1 MKLLWQPSADFQRR
15 TNMTAYMHW
24 LAENRGLKFADYAA
38 LHRWSVTELEAF
50 WQSIWDYYR
59 LHSPTAVAQVLSGHE
74 MPGARWFAG
83 ASLNF
88 AEHIFRGRVSRG
100 DSDAR
105 PALLAADEHHDLREL
120 GWADLEARVAAV
132 AAWLHGLGVVPGD
145 RVVAYLPNIPEAL
158 IAFLAASAIGA
169 VWSSCSPDFGTNSVV
184 DRFRQI
190 APKVLIAVDGY
201 GYNGKSID
209 RLAELGQLQAAL
221 PSLERIL
228 LIDHQGGAGRCT
240 LAGVEAWEQ
249 VLAQPAG
256 PLQFAPL
263 PFDHPLWV
271 LYSSG
276 TTGIPKAIT
285 HSHGGVLLE
294 QLKHLGLHCD
304 VQAGDRFFWYSTTGW
319 VMWNIGLSVLL
330 LGAVPVIYDGNP
342 AYPDQ
347 NRLWAMAE
355 RARLSHFGTGAAYL
369 IACMKA
375 GLRPGDRFDL
385 SALRVLGST
394 GSPLP
399 EEAFEWV
406 YGSVKRDL
414 WLLSMSGGTD
424 IASAFVGGCPLL
436 PVYAGEI
443 QCALLGVDVR
453 ALNES
458 GTTLVDEVGEMVV
471 MEPMPSMPIY
481 FWNDA
486 DGRRYRESYFEDYPG
501 RWRHGDWMRVSAQG
515 TIQILGRSDSTL
527 NRGGVRIGTSE
538 VYRGVELVDA
548 VADSLAVSIELPGGG
563 HYLPLFVQLKPGL
576 VLDADIMAA
585 INRSLRTHFSPRHVP
600 DAIFQI
606 AEVPYTLTGKKMETP
621 VKKILMGLPADKAAN
636 RDAMKNPASLDY
648 FLAFAANLHERLA
661 RH

>member
-1 MKLLWQPSADFQRR
+1 MKLLWEPSAEFRQQ
-15 TNMTAYMHW
+15 TNMTAYMSW
-24 LAENRGLKFADYAA
+24 LAETRGLKFADYAA
-38 LHRWSVTELEAF
+38 LQRWSVADLEAF

-59 LHSPTAVAQVLSGHE
+59 VQSSTPVARVLSSHA
-74 MPGARWFAG
+74 MPGAQWFAG

-88 AEHIFRGRVSRG
+88 AEHIFRGR
-100 DSDAR
+100 SDER
-105 PALLAADEHHDLREL
+105 PALLAADEQRDPHEL
-120 GWADLEARVAAV
+120 SWADLEAQVASVAAY
-132 AAWLHGLGVVPGD
+132 LRDLGVAPGD

-184 DRFRQI
+184 DRFQQI

-201 GYNGKSID
+201 GYNGKTID
-209 RLAELGQLQAAL
+209 RVTELGQLQGAL

-228 LIDHQGGAGRCT
+228 LIDHRGGAGRCG
-240 LAGVEAWEQ
+240 LPGVDAWEQ
-249 VLAQPAG
+249 VLAKSAG
-256 PLQFAPL
+256 PLHFESL

-285 HSHGGVLLE
+285 HSHGGALLE

-304 VQAGDRFFWYSTTGW
+304 VKPGDRFFWYSTTGW

-342 AYPDQ
+342 GYPDQ

-355 RARLSHFGTGAAYL
+355 RARLTHFGTGAAYL

-375 GLRPGDRFDL
+375 GLRPGSDFDL
-385 SALRVLGST
+385 KSLRVMGST

-406 YGSVKRDL
+406 YRCVKPDL

-436 PVYAGEI
+436 PVHAGEI

-453 ALNES
+453 ALDEAGN
-458 GTTLVDEVGEMVV
+458 TLVGEVGEMVV

-486 DGRRYRESYFEDYPG
+486 DDRRYRESYFEDYPG

-538 VYRGVELVDA
+538 VYRGVELVEA

-576 VLDADIMAA
+576 ALNADIKTA
-585 INRSLRTHFSPRHVP
+585 INQSLRTNFSPRHVP

-606 AEVPYTLTGKKMETP
+606 DEVPYTLTGKKLEMP
-621 VKKILMGLPADKAAN
+621 VKKILMGVAPEKAAN

-648 FLAFAANLHERLA
+648 FLAFAANMLKELPSR
-661 RH
+661 

>member
-1 MKLLWQPSADFQRR
+1 MKLLWEPSAEFKRH
-15 TNMTAYMHW
+15 TNMTAYMNW
-24 LAENRGLKFADYAA
+24 LADTRGLKLADYAA
-38 LHRWSVTELEAF
+38 LQRWSVADLEAF

-59 LHSPTAVAQVLSGHE
+59 IQSSTPVARVLSSHA
-74 MPGARWFAG
+74 MPGAQWFAG

-88 AEHIFRGRVSRG
+88 AEYIFRGRG
-100 DSDAR
+100 DDR
-105 PALLAADEHHDLREL
+105 PALLAADEQHDLREL
-120 GWADLEARVAAV
+120 SWADLEARVASV
-132 AAWLHGLGVVPGD
+132 AGYLRGLGVVPGD
-145 RVVAYLPNIPEAL
+145 RVAAYLPNIPEAL
-158 IAFLAASAIGA
+158 VAFLAASAIGA

-184 DRFRQI
+184 DRFQQI

-201 GYNGKSID
+201 GYNGKTID
-209 RLAELGQLQAAL
+209 RVAELGQLQAAL

-228 LIDHQGGAGRCT
+228 LIDHRGGAARCG
-240 LAGVEAWEQ
+240 LAGVDAWDQ
-249 VLAQPAG
+249 VLAQSAG
-256 PLQFAPL
+256 PLHFESL
-263 PFDHPLWV
+263 PFAHPLWV

-294 QLKHLGLHCD
+294 QFKHLGLHCD
-304 VQAGDRFFWYSTTGW
+304 VKPGDRFFWYSTTGW

-342 AYPDQ
+342 GYPDQ

-355 RARLSHFGTGAAYL
+355 RARLTHFGTGAAYL

-375 GLRPGDRFDL
+375 GLKPGSEFNL
-385 SALRVLGST
+385 KALRVMGST

-406 YGSVKRDL
+406 YSSVKPDL

-436 PVYAGEI
+436 PGHAGEI

-453 ALNES
+453 ALDEAGN
-458 GTTLVDEVGEMVV
+458 TLVDEVGEMVV

-486 DGRRYRESYFEDYPG
+486 DDRRYRESYFEDYPG
-501 RWRHGDWMRVSAQG
+501 RWRHGDWMRVSEQG

-576 VLDADIMAA
+576 ALDADIKTA
-585 INRSLRTHFSPRHVP
+585 INQSLRTNFSPRHVP

-606 AEVPYTLTGKKMETP
+606 DEVPYTLTGKKMETP
-621 VKKILMGLPADKAAN
+621 VKKILMGVAVEKAAN

-648 FLAFAANLHERLA
+648 FLAFAARMHNKLPSR
-661 RH
+661 

>member
-1 MKLLWQPSADFQRR
+1 MKLLWEPSAEFRQQ
-15 TNMTAYMHW
+15 TNMTAYMNW
-24 LAENRGLKFADYAA
+24 LADARGLKFADYAA
-38 LHRWSVTELEAF
+38 LHRWSVADLEAF
-50 WQSIWDYYR
+50 WQSIWDYYQVQ
-59 LHSPTAVAQVLSGHE
+59 SSTPVARVLSSHT
-74 MPGARWFAG
+74 MPGAQWFAG

-88 AEHIFRGRVSRG
+88 AEHIFRGR
-100 DSDAR
+100 SDER
-105 PALLAADEHHDLREL
+105 PALLAADEQRDPREL
-120 GWADLEARVAAV
+120 SWADLEARVASV
-132 AAWLHGLGVVPGD
+132 AGYLRGLGVAPGD

-158 IAFLAASAIGA
+158 VAFLAASAIGA

-184 DRFRQI
+184 DRFQQI

-201 GYNGKSID
+201 GYNGKTID
-209 RLAELGQLQAAL
+209 RVAELGQLQAAL

-228 LIDHQGGAGRCT
+228 LIDHRGGAGRCG
-240 LAGVEAWEQ
+240 LPGVDAWEQ
-249 VLAQPAG
+249 VLAKSAG
-256 PLQFAPL
+256 PLHFEPL
-263 PFDHPLWV
+263 PFAHPLWV

-304 VQAGDRFFWYSTTGW
+304 VKPGDRFFWYSTTGW

-342 AYPDQ
+342 GYPDQ

-355 RARLSHFGTGAAYL
+355 RARLTHFGAGAAYL
-369 IACMKA
+369 IACMKT
-375 GLRPGDRFDL
+375 GLKPGSDFDL
-385 SALRVLGST
+385 TSLRVMGST

-406 YGSVKRDL
+406 YRSVKPDL

-436 PVYAGEI
+436 PVHAGEI

-453 ALNES
+453 ALDEAGN
-458 GTTLVDEVGEMVV
+458 TLVGEVGEMVV

-486 DGRRYRESYFEDYPG
+486 DERRYRESYFEDYPG
-501 RWRHGDWMRVSAQG
+501 RWRHGDWMRVSDQG

-576 VLDADIMAA
+576 ELDVDIKTA
-585 INRSLRTHFSPRHVP
+585 INQSLRTNFSPRHVP

-606 AEVPYTLTGKKMETP
+606 DEVPYTLTGKKMETP
-621 VKKILMGLPADKAAN
+621 VKKILMGVAPAKAAN
-636 RDAMKNPASLDY
+636 RDAMKNPASLNY
-648 FLAFAANLHERLA
+648 FLAFAANMRKEIPSR
-661 RH
+661 

>member
-1 MKLLWQPSADFQRR
+1 MKLLWEPSAEFRR
-15 TNMTAYMHW
+15 QTNMTAYMHW
-24 LAENRGLKFADYAA
+24 LADARGLKFADYAA
-38 LHRWSVTELEAF
+38 LQRWSIADLEAF
-50 WQSIWDYYR
+50 WQSIWDYYQVQ
-59 LHSPTAVAQVLSGHE
+59 SSTPVARVLSSHA
-74 MPGARWFAG
+74 MPGAQWFAG

-88 AEHIFRGRVSRG
+88 AEHIFRGR
-100 DSDAR
+100 SDAR
-105 PALLAADEHHDLREL
+105 PALLAADEQRDPRALS
-120 GWADLEARVAAV
+120 WADLEARVASV
-132 AAWLHGLGVVPGD
+132 AAYLRGLGVAPGD

-158 IAFLAASAIGA
+158 VAFLAASAIGA

-184 DRFRQI
+184 DRFQQI

-201 GYNGKSID
+201 GYNGKTID
-209 RLAELGQLQAAL
+209 RVAELGQLQGAL

-228 LIDHQGGAGRCT
+228 LIDHRGGAGRCG
-240 LAGVEAWEQ
+240 LPGVDAWEQ
-249 VLAQPAG
+249 VLAKSAG
-256 PLQFAPL
+256 PLHFEPL
-263 PFDHPLWV
+263 PFAHPLWV

-304 VQAGDRFFWYSTTGW
+304 VKPGDRFFWYSTTGW

-342 AYPDQ
+342 GYPDQ

-355 RARLSHFGTGAAYL
+355 RARLTHFGTGAAYL

-375 GLRPGDRFDL
+375 GLKPGSDFDL
-385 SALRVLGST
+385 KSLRVMGST

-406 YGSVKRDL
+406 YQSVKPDL

-436 PVYAGEI
+436 PVHAGEI

-453 ALNES
+453 ALDEAGN
-458 GTTLVDEVGEMVV
+458 TLVGEVGEMVV

-486 DGRRYRESYFEDYPG
+486 DDRRYRESYFEDYPG
-501 RWRHGDWMRVSAQG
+501 RWRHGDWMRVSDQG

-576 VLDADIMAA
+576 ELDVDIKTA
-585 INRSLRTHFSPRHVP
+585 INQSLRTNFSPRHVP

-606 AEVPYTLTGKKMETP
+606 DEVPYTLTGKKMETP
-621 VKKILMGLPADKAAN
+621 VKKILMGVAPEKAAN

-648 FLAFAANLHERLA
+648 FLAFAANMRKELPSR
-661 RH
+661 

>member
-1 MKLLWQPSADFQRR
+1 MKLLWEPSAEFRR
-15 TNMTAYMHW
+15 QTNMTAYMHW
-24 LAENRGLKFADYAA
+24 LADARGLKFADYAA
-38 LHRWSVTELEAF
+38 LQRWSVADLEAF
-50 WQSIWDYYR
+50 WQSIWDYYQVQ
-59 LHSPTAVAQVLSGHE
+59 SSTPVARVLSSHA
-74 MPGARWFAG
+74 MPGAQWFAG

-88 AEHIFRGRVSRG
+88 AEHIFRGR
-100 DSDAR
+100 SDAR
-105 PALLAADEHHDLREL
+105 PALLAADEQRDPRALS
-120 GWADLEARVAAV
+120 WADLEARVASV
-132 AAWLHGLGVVPGD
+132 AAYLRDLGVAPGD

-184 DRFRQI
+184 DRFQQI

-201 GYNGKSID
+201 GYNGKTID
-209 RLAELGQLQAAL
+209 RVAELGQLQGAL

-228 LIDHQGGAGRCT
+228 LIDHRGGAGRCG
-240 LAGVEAWEQ
+240 LPGVDAWEQ
-249 VLAQPAG
+249 VLAKSAG
-256 PLQFAPL
+256 PLHFESL

-285 HSHGGVLLE
+285 HSHGGALLE

-304 VQAGDRFFWYSTTGW
+304 VKPGDRFFWYSTTGW

-342 AYPDQ
+342 GYPDQ

-355 RARLSHFGTGAAYL
+355 RARLTHFGTGAAYL

-375 GLRPGDRFDL
+375 ELKPGSDFDL
-385 SALRVLGST
+385 KSLRVMGST

-406 YGSVKRDL
+406 YRSVKPDL

-436 PVYAGEI
+436 PVHAGEI

-453 ALNES
+453 ALDEAGN
-458 GTTLVDEVGEMVV
+458 TLVDEVGEMVV

-486 DGRRYRESYFEDYPG
+486 DDRRYRESYFEDYPG
-501 RWRHGDWMRVSAQG
+501 RWRHGDWMRVSDQG

-576 VLDADIMAA
+576 ELDVDIKTA
-585 INRSLRTHFSPRHVP
+585 INQSLRTNFSPRHVP

-606 AEVPYTLTGKKMETP
+606 DEVPYTLTGKKMETP
-621 VKKILMGLPADKAAN
+621 VKKILMGVAPEKAAN
-636 RDAMKNPASLDY
+636 RDAMKNPASLDC
-648 FLAFAANLHERLA
+648 FLAFAANMRKELPSR
-661 RH
+661 

>member
-1 MKLLWQPSADFQRR
+1 MKLLWEPSAEFRR
-15 TNMTAYMHW
+15 QTNMTAYMNW
-24 LAENRGLKFADYAA
+24 LADTRGLKFADYAA
-38 LHRWSVTELEAF
+38 LQRWSVADLEAF

-59 LHSPTAVAQVLSGHE
+59 VQSSTPVARVLSSHT
-74 MPGARWFAG
+74 MPGAQWFAG

-88 AEHIFRGRVSRG
+88 AEHIFRGR
-100 DSDAR
+100 SDAR
-105 PALLAADEHHDLREL
+105 PALLATDEQHDPRALS
-120 GWADLEARVAAV
+120 WADLEARVASVV
-132 AAWLHGLGVVPGD
+132 AYLRGLGVAPGD

-184 DRFRQI
+184 DRFQQI

-201 GYNGKSID
+201 GYNGKTID
-209 RLAELGQLQAAL
+209 RVAELGQLQAAL

-228 LIDHQGGAGRCT
+228 LIDHRGGAGRCA
-240 LAGVEAWEQ
+240 LAGVDAWEE
-249 VLAQPAG
+249 VLAKSAG
-256 PLQFAPL
+256 PLHFEPL
-263 PFDHPLWV
+263 PFAHPLWV

-304 VQAGDRFFWYSTTGW
+304 VKPGDRFFWYSTTGW

-342 AYPDQ
+342 GYPDQ

-355 RARLSHFGTGAAYL
+355 RARLTHFGTGAAYL

-375 GLRPGDRFDL
+375 GLAPGSSFDL
-385 SALRVLGST
+385 KSLRAMGST

-406 YGSVKRDL
+406 YRSVKPDL

-436 PVYAGEI
+436 PVHAGEI

-453 ALNES
+453 ALDEAGN
-458 GTTLVDEVGEMVV
+458 TLVGEVGEMVV

-481 FWNDA
+481 FWHDA
-486 DGRRYRESYFEDYPG
+486 DDRRYRESYFEDYPG

-576 VLDADIMAA
+576 ELDADVKTA
-585 INRSLRTHFSPRHVP
+585 INQSLRTNFSPRHVP

-606 AEVPYTLTGKKMETP
+606 DEVPYTLTGKKMETP
-621 VKKILMGLPADKAAN
+621 VKKILMGVAPEKAAN

-648 FLAFAANLHERLA
+648 FLAFAANMPEQPPPR
-661 RH
+661 

>member
-1 MKLLWQPSADFQRR
+1 MKLLWEPSAEFRQQ
-15 TNMTAYMHW
+15 TNMTAYMSW
-24 LAENRGLKFADYAA
+24 LADARGLKFADYAA
-38 LHRWSVTELEAF
+38 LQRWSVADLEAF

-59 LHSPTAVAQVLSGHE
+59 VQSSTPVARVLSSHA
-74 MPGARWFAG
+74 MPGAQWFAG

-88 AEHIFRGRVSRG
+88 AEHIFRGR
-100 DSDAR
+100 SDAR
-105 PALLAADEHHDLREL
+105 PALLAADEQRDPHEL
-120 GWADLEARVAAV
+120 SWADLEARVASV
-132 AAWLHGLGVVPGD
+132 AAYLRDLGVAPGD

-184 DRFRQI
+184 DRFQQI

-201 GYNGKSID
+201 GYNGKTID
-209 RLAELGQLQAAL
+209 RVAELGQLQGAL

-228 LIDHQGGAGRCT
+228 LIDHRGGAGRCG
-240 LAGVEAWEQ
+240 LPGVDAWEQ
-249 VLAQPAG
+249 VLAKSAG
-256 PLQFAPL
+256 PLHFESL

-285 HSHGGVLLE
+285 HSHGGALLE

-304 VQAGDRFFWYSTTGW
+304 VKPGDRFFWYSTTGW

-342 AYPDQ
+342 GYPDQ

-355 RARLSHFGTGAAYL
+355 RARLTHFGTGAAYL

-375 GLRPGDRFDL
+375 GLRPGSDFDL
-385 SALRVLGST
+385 KSLRVMGST

-406 YGSVKRDL
+406 YRSVKPDL

-436 PVYAGEI
+436 PVHAGEI

-453 ALNES
+453 ALDEAGN
-458 GTTLVDEVGEMVV
+458 TLVDEVGEMVV

-486 DGRRYRESYFEDYPG
+486 DARRYRESYFEDYPG

-538 VYRGVELVDA
+538 VYRGVELVEA
-548 VADSLAVSIELPGGG
+548 VADSLAVSIEMPGGG
-563 HYLPLFVQLKPGL
+563 TTCPCSFSSSRGW
-576 VLDADIMAA
+576 
-585 INRSLRTHFSPRHVP
+585 RSLPTSRPRSTSRCGPISRPAMCRTPSSRSTKCPKR
-600 DAIFQI
+600 
-606 AEVPYTLTGKKMETP
+606 
-621 VKKILMGLPADKAAN
+621 LPARSWRCRSRKFSWGSPP
-636 RDAMKNPASLDY
+636 RRRPTGMP
-648 FLAFAANLHERLA
+648 
-661 RH
+661 

>member
-1 MKLLWQPSADFQRR
+1 MKLLWEPSAEFRR
-15 TNMTAYMHW
+15 QTNMTAYMHW
-24 LAENRGLKFADYAA
+24 LADARGLKFADYAA
-38 LHRWSVTELEAF
+38 LQRWSIADLEAF
-50 WQSIWDYYR
+50 WQSIWDYYQVQ
-59 LHSPTAVAQVLSGHE
+59 SSTPVARVLSSHA
-74 MPGARWFAG
+74 MPGAQWFAG

-88 AEHIFRGRVSRG
+88 AEHIFRGR
-100 DSDAR
+100 SDAR
-105 PALLAADEHHDLREL
+105 PALLAADEQRDPRALS
-120 GWADLEARVAAV
+120 WADLEARVASV
-132 AAWLHGLGVVPGD
+132 AAYLRGLGVAPGD

-158 IAFLAASAIGA
+158 VAFLAASAIGA

-184 DRFRQI
+184 DRFQQI

-201 GYNGKSID
+201 GYNGKTID
-209 RLAELGQLQAAL
+209 RVAELGQLQGAL

-228 LIDHQGGAGRCT
+228 LIDHRGGAGRCV
-240 LAGVEAWEQ
+240 LPGVDAWEQ
-249 VLAQPAG
+249 VLAKSAG
-256 PLQFAPL
+256 PLHFASL

-304 VQAGDRFFWYSTTGW
+304 VKPGDRFFWYSTTGW

-342 AYPDQ
+342 GYPDQ

-355 RARLSHFGTGAAYL
+355 RARLTHFGTGAAYL

-375 GLRPGDRFDL
+375 GLKPGSDFDL
-385 SALRVLGST
+385 TSLRVMGST

-406 YGSVKRDL
+406 YQSVKPDL

-436 PVYAGEI
+436 PVHAGEI

-453 ALNES
+453 ALDEAGN
-458 GTTLVDEVGEMVV
+458 TLVGEVGEMVV

-486 DGRRYRESYFEDYPG
+486 DDRRYRESYFEDYPG

-576 VLDADIMAA
+576 ELDVDIKTA
-585 INRSLRTHFSPRHVP
+585 INQSLRTNFSPRHVP

-606 AEVPYTLTGKKMETP
+606 DEVPYTLTGKKMETP
-621 VKKILMGLPADKAAN
+621 VKKILMGVAPEKAAN

-648 FLAFAANLHERLA
+648 FLAFAANMRKELPSR
-661 RH
+661 

>member
-1 MKLLWQPSADFQRR
+1 MKLLWEPSAEFRQQ
-15 TNMTAYMHW
+15 TNMTAYMNW
-24 LAENRGLKFADYAA
+24 LADARGLKFADYAA
-38 LHRWSVTELEAF
+38 LHRWSVADLEAF
-50 WQSIWDYYR
+50 WQSIWDYYQVQ
-59 LHSPTAVAQVLSGHE
+59 SSTPVARVLSSHT
-74 MPGARWFAG
+74 MPGAQWFAG

-88 AEHIFRGRVSRG
+88 AEHIFRGR
-100 DSDAR
+100 SDER
-105 PALLAADEHHDLREL
+105 PALLAADEQRDPREL
-120 GWADLEARVAAV
+120 SWADLEARVASV
-132 AAWLHGLGVVPGD
+132 AGYLRGLGVAPGD

-158 IAFLAASAIGA
+158 VAFLAASAIGA

-184 DRFRQI
+184 DRFQQI

-201 GYNGKSID
+201 GYNGKTID
-209 RLAELGQLQAAL
+209 RVAELGQLQAAL

-228 LIDHQGGAGRCT
+228 LIDHRGGAGRCG
-240 LAGVEAWEQ
+240 LPGVDAWEQ
-249 VLAQPAG
+249 VLAKSAG
-256 PLQFAPL
+256 PLHFEPL
-263 PFDHPLWV
+263 PFAHPLWV

-285 HSHGGVLLE
+285 HSHGGALLE

-304 VQAGDRFFWYSTTGW
+304 VKPGDRFFWYSTTGW

-342 AYPDQ
+342 GYPDQ

-355 RARLSHFGTGAAYL
+355 RARLTHFGAGAAYL

-375 GLRPGDRFDL
+375 GLKPGSDFDFK
-385 SALRVLGST
+385 SLRVMGST

-406 YGSVKRDL
+406 YRSVKPDL

-436 PVYAGEI
+436 PVHAGEI

-453 ALNES
+453 ALDEAGN
-458 GTTLVDEVGEMVV
+458 TLVGEVGEMVV

-486 DGRRYRESYFEDYPG
+486 DERRYRESYFEDYPG
-501 RWRHGDWMRVSAQG
+501 RWRHGDWMRVSDQG

-576 VLDADIMAA
+576 ELDVDIKTA
-585 INRSLRTHFSPRHVP
+585 INQSLRTNFSPRHVP

-606 AEVPYTLTGKKMETP
+606 DEVPYTLTGKKMETP
-621 VKKILMGLPADKAAN
+621 VKKILMGVAPAKAAN
-636 RDAMKNPASLDY
+636 RDAMKNPASLNY
-648 FLAFAANLHERLA
+648 FLAFAANMRKEIPSR
-661 RH
+661 

>member
-1 MKLLWQPSADFQRR
+1 MKLLWEPSAEFRQQ
-15 TNMTAYMHW
+15 TNMTAYMSW
-24 LAENRGLKFADYAA
+24 LAETRGLKFADYAA
-38 LHRWSVTELEAF
+38 LQRWSVADLEAF

-59 LHSPTAVAQVLSGHE
+59 VQSSTPVARVLSSHA
-74 MPGARWFAG
+74 MPGAQWFAG

-88 AEHIFRGRVSRG
+88 AEHIFRGR
-100 DSDAR
+100 SDAR
-105 PALLAADEHHDLREL
+105 PALLAADEQRDPHEL
-120 GWADLEARVAAV
+120 SWADLEAQVASVAAY
-132 AAWLHGLGVVPGD
+132 LSDLGVAPGD

-184 DRFRQI
+184 DRFQQI

-201 GYNGKSID
+201 GYNGKTID
-209 RLAELGQLQAAL
+209 RVAELGQLHGAL

-228 LIDHQGGAGRCT
+228 LIDHRGGAGRCG
-240 LAGVEAWEQ
+240 LPGVDAWEQ
-249 VLAQPAG
+249 VLAKSAG
-256 PLQFAPL
+256 PLHFESL

-285 HSHGGVLLE
+285 HSHGGALLE

-304 VQAGDRFFWYSTTGW
+304 VKPGDRFFWYSTTGW

-342 AYPDQ
+342 GYPDQ

-355 RARLSHFGTGAAYL
+355 RARLTHFGTGAAYL

-375 GLRPGDRFDL
+375 GLRPGSDFDL
-385 SALRVLGST
+385 KSLRVMGST

-406 YGSVKRDL
+406 YRSVKPDL

-436 PVYAGEI
+436 PVHAGEI

-453 ALNES
+453 ALDEAGN
-458 GTTLVDEVGEMVV
+458 TLVDEVGEMVV

-486 DGRRYRESYFEDYPG
+486 DDRRYRESYFEDYPG

-538 VYRGVELVDA
+538 VYRGVELVEA

-576 VLDADIMAA
+576 ALTADIKTA
-585 INRSLRTHFSPRHVP
+585 INQSLRTNFSPRHVP

-606 AEVPYTLTGKKMETP
+606 DEVPYTLTGKKLEMP
-621 VKKILMGLPADKAAN
+621 VKKILMGVAPEKAAN

-648 FLAFAANLHERLA
+648 FLAFAANMLKELPSR
-661 RH
+661 

>member
-1 MKLLWQPSADFQRR
+1 MKLLWEPSAEFRQQ
-15 TNMTAYMHW
+15 TNMTAYMNW
-24 LAENRGLKFADYAA
+24 LADARGLKFADYAA
-38 LHRWSVTELEAF
+38 LHRWSVADLEAF
-50 WQSIWDYYR
+50 WQSIWDYYQVQ
-59 LHSPTAVAQVLSGHE
+59 SSTPVARVLSSHT
-74 MPGARWFAG
+74 MPGAQWFAG

-88 AEHIFRGRVSRG
+88 AEHIFRGR
-100 DSDAR
+100 SDER
-105 PALLAADEHHDLREL
+105 PALLAADEQRDPRALS
-120 GWADLEARVAAV
+120 WADLEARVASV
-132 AAWLHGLGVVPGD
+132 AGYLRGLGVAPGD

-158 IAFLAASAIGA
+158 VAFLAASAIGA

-184 DRFRQI
+184 DRFQQI

-201 GYNGKSID
+201 GYNGKTID
-209 RLAELGQLQAAL
+209 RVAELGQLQGAL

-228 LIDHQGGAGRCT
+228 LIDHRGGAGRCG
-240 LAGVEAWEQ
+240 LPGVDAWEQ
-249 VLAQPAG
+249 VLAKSAG
-256 PLQFAPL
+256 LLHFEPL
-263 PFDHPLWV
+263 PFAHPLWV

-285 HSHGGVLLE
+285 HSHGGALLE

-304 VQAGDRFFWYSTTGW
+304 VKPGDRFFWYSTTGW

-342 AYPDQ
+342 GYPDQ

-355 RARLSHFGTGAAYL
+355 RARLTHFGTGAAYL

-375 GLRPGDRFDL
+375 GLKPGSSFDL
-385 SALRVLGST
+385 KSLRVMGST

-406 YGSVKRDL
+406 YRSVKPDL

-436 PVYAGEI
+436 PVHAGEI

-453 ALNES
+453 ALDEAGN
-458 GTTLVDEVGEMVV
+458 TLVGEVGEMVV

-486 DGRRYRESYFEDYPG
+486 DERRYRESYFEDYPG
-501 RWRHGDWMRVSAQG
+501 RWRHGDWMRVSDQG

-576 VLDADIMAA
+576 ELDVDIKTA
-585 INRSLRTHFSPRHVP
+585 INQSLRTNFSPRHVP

-606 AEVPYTLTGKKMETP
+606 DEVPYTLTGKKMETP
-621 VKKILMGLPADKAAN
+621 VKKILMGVAPEKAAN
-636 RDAMKNPASLDY
+636 RDAMKNPASLNY
-648 FLAFAANLHERLA
+648 FLAFAANMRKELPSR
-661 RH
+661 

>member
-1 MKLLWQPSADFQRR
+1 MKLLWEPSADFQRQ
-15 TNMTAYMHW
+15 TNMTAYMNW
-24 LAENRGLKFADYAA
+24 LAETRGLTFADYAA
-38 LHRWSVTELEAF
+38 LQRWSVADLEAF
-50 WQSIWDYYR
+50 WQSIWDYYQVQSSTR
-59 LHSPTAVAQVLSGHE
+59 AARVLSGRA

-88 AEHIFRGRVSRG
+88 AEHIFRGR
-100 DSDAR
+100 SDER
-105 PALLAADEHHDLREL
+105 PALLAADEQRDPRALS
-120 GWADLEARVAAV
+120 WADLEARVASV
-132 AAWLHGLGVVPGD
+132 AAYLRALGVAPGD

-201 GYNGKSID
+201 GYNGKTID
-209 RLAELGQLQAAL
+209 RGAELGQLQAAL

-228 LIDHQGGAGRCT
+228 LIDHQGGAGRCG
-240 LAGVEAWEQ
+240 LPGVDAWEQ
-249 VLAQPAG
+249 VLAKSAG
-256 PLQFAPL
+256 PLHFESL
-263 PFDHPLWV
+263 PFEHPLWV

-304 VQAGDRFFWYSTTGW
+304 VKPGDRFFWYSTTGW

-342 AYPDQ
+342 GYPDQ
-347 NRLWAMAE
+347 NRLWALAE
-355 RARLSHFGTGAAYL
+355 RARLTHFGAGAAYL

-375 GLRPGDRFDL
+375 GLKPGEDFDL
-385 SALRVLGST
+385 TSLRLMGST

-406 YGSVKRDL
+406 YRSVKPDL

-436 PVYAGEI
+436 PVHAGEI

-453 ALNES
+453 ALDEA
-458 GTTLVDEVGEMVV
+458 GKPLVGEVGEMVV

-486 DGRRYRESYFEDYPG
+486 DDRRYRESYFEDYPG
-501 RWRHGDWMRVSAQG
+501 RWRHGDWMRVSDQG

-576 VLDADIMAA
+576 ALNADIKAA
-585 INRSLRTHFSPRHVP
+585 INQSLRTNFSPRHVP

-606 AEVPYTLTGKKMETP
+606 DEVPYTLTGKKMETP
-621 VKKILMGLPADKAAN
+621 VKKILMGVAPAKAAN

-648 FLAFAANLHERLA
+648 FLAFAANMRKELPSR
-661 RH
+661 

>member
-1 MKLLWQPSADFQRR
+1 MKLLWEPSAEFRQQ
-15 TNMTAYMHW
+15 TNMTAYMNW
-24 LAENRGLKFADYAA
+24 LADARGLKFADYAA
-38 LHRWSVTELEAF
+38 LHRWSVADLEAF
-50 WQSIWDYYR
+50 WQSIWDYYQVQ
-59 LHSPTAVAQVLSGHE
+59 SSTPVARVLSSHA
-74 MPGARWFAG
+74 MPGAQWFAG

-88 AEHIFRGRVSRG
+88 AEHIFRGR
-100 DSDAR
+100 SDAR
-105 PALLAADEHHDLREL
+105 PALLAADEQRDPRALS
-120 GWADLEARVAAV
+120 WADLEARVASV
-132 AAWLHGLGVVPGD
+132 AAYLRGLGVAPGD

-158 IAFLAASAIGA
+158 VAFLAASAIGA

-184 DRFRQI
+184 DRFQQI

-201 GYNGKSID
+201 GYNGKTID
-209 RLAELGQLQAAL
+209 RVAELGQLQAAL

-228 LIDHQGGAGRCT
+228 LIDHRGGAGRCG
-240 LAGVEAWEQ
+240 LPGVDAWEQ
-249 VLAQPAG
+249 VLAKSAG
-256 PLQFAPL
+256 PLHFEPL
-263 PFDHPLWV
+263 PFAHPLWV

-304 VQAGDRFFWYSTTGW
+304 VKPGDRFFWYSTTGW

-342 AYPDQ
+342 GYPDQ

-355 RARLSHFGTGAAYL
+355 RARLTHFGAGAAYL

-375 GLRPGDRFDL
+375 GLKPGSDFDL
-385 SALRVLGST
+385 KSLRVMGST

-406 YGSVKRDL
+406 YQSVKPAL

-436 PVYAGEI
+436 PVHAGEI

-453 ALNES
+453 ALDEAGN
-458 GTTLVDEVGEMVV
+458 TLVGEVGEMVV

-486 DGRRYRESYFEDYPG
+486 DERRYRESYFEDYPG
-501 RWRHGDWMRVSAQG
+501 RWRHGDWMRVSDQG

-576 VLDADIMAA
+576 ELDVDIKTA
-585 INRSLRTHFSPRHVP
+585 INQSLRTNFSPRHVP

-606 AEVPYTLTGKKMETP
+606 DEVPYTLTGKKMETP
-621 VKKILMGLPADKAAN
+621 VKKILMGVAPAKAAN
-636 RDAMKNPASLDY
+636 RDAMKNPASLDC
-648 FLAFAANLHERLA
+648 FLAFAANMRKELPSR
-661 RH
+661 

>member
-1 MKLLWQPSADFQRR
+1 MKLLWEPSAEFRR
-15 TNMTAYMHW
+15 QTNMTAYMHW
-24 LAENRGLKFADYAA
+24 LADARGLKFADYAA
-38 LHRWSVTELEAF
+38 LQRWSIADLEAF
-50 WQSIWDYYR
+50 WQSIWDYYQVQ
-59 LHSPTAVAQVLSGHE
+59 SSTPVARVLSSHA
-74 MPGARWFAG
+74 MPGAQWFAG

-88 AEHIFRGRVSRG
+88 AEHIFRGR
-100 DSDAR
+100 SDER
-105 PALLAADEHHDLREL
+105 PALLAADEQRDPRALS
-120 GWADLEARVAAV
+120 WADLEARVASV
-132 AAWLHGLGVVPGD
+132 AAYLRGLGVAPGD

-158 IAFLAASAIGA
+158 VAFLAASAIGA

-184 DRFRQI
+184 DRFQQI

-201 GYNGKSID
+201 GYNGKTID
-209 RLAELGQLQAAL
+209 RVAELGQLQGAL

-228 LIDHQGGAGRCT
+228 LIDHRGGAGRCV
-240 LAGVEAWEQ
+240 LPGVDAWEQ
-249 VLAQPAG
+249 VLAKSAG
-256 PLQFAPL
+256 PLHFESL

-304 VQAGDRFFWYSTTGW
+304 VKPGDRFFWYSTTGW

-342 AYPDQ
+342 GYPDQ
-347 NRLWAMAE
+347 SRLWAMAE
-355 RARLSHFGTGAAYL
+355 RARLTHFGTGAAYL

-375 GLRPGDRFDL
+375 GLNPGSSFDL
-385 SALRVLGST
+385 KSLRVMGST

-406 YGSVKRDL
+406 YRSVKPDL

-436 PVYAGEI
+436 PVHAGEI

-453 ALNES
+453 ALDEAGN
-458 GTTLVDEVGEMVV
+458 TLVGEVGEMVV

-486 DGRRYRESYFEDYPG
+486 DDRRYRESYFEDYPG
-501 RWRHGDWMRVSAQG
+501 RWRHGDWMRVSDQG

-576 VLDADIMAA
+576 ALDVDIKTA
-585 INRSLRTHFSPRHVP
+585 INQSLRTNFSPRHVP

-606 AEVPYTLTGKKMETP
+606 DEVPYTLTGKKMETP
-621 VKKILMGLPADKAAN
+621 VKKILMGVAPEKAAN

-648 FLAFAANLHERLA
+648 FLAFAANMRKELPSR
-661 RH
+661 

>member
-1 MKLLWQPSADFQRR
+1 MKLLWEPSAEFRQQ
-15 TNMTAYMHW
+15 TNMTAYMNW
-24 LAENRGLKFADYAA
+24 LADARGLKFADYAA
-38 LHRWSVTELEAF
+38 LHRWSVADLEAF
-50 WQSIWDYYR
+50 WQSIWDYYQVQ
-59 LHSPTAVAQVLSGHE
+59 SSTPVARVLSSHT
-74 MPGARWFAG
+74 MPGAQWFAG

-88 AEHIFRGRVSRG
+88 AEHIFRGR
-100 DSDAR
+100 SDER
-105 PALLAADEHHDLREL
+105 PALLAADEQRDPREL
-120 GWADLEARVAAV
+120 SWADLEARVASV
-132 AAWLHGLGVVPGD
+132 AGYLRGLGVAPGD

-158 IAFLAASAIGA
+158 VAFLAASAIGA

-184 DRFRQI
+184 DRFQQI

-201 GYNGKSID
+201 GYNGKTID
-209 RLAELGQLQAAL
+209 RVAELGQLQAAL

-228 LIDHQGGAGRCT
+228 LIDHRGGAGRCG
-240 LAGVEAWEQ
+240 LPGVDAWEQ
-249 VLAQPAG
+249 VLAKSAG
-256 PLQFAPL
+256 PLHFEPL
-263 PFDHPLWV
+263 PFAHPLWV

-304 VQAGDRFFWYSTTGW
+304 VKPGDRFFWYSTTGW

-342 AYPDQ
+342 GYPDQ

-355 RARLSHFGTGAAYL
+355 RARLTHFGTGAAYL

-375 GLRPGDRFDL
+375 GLKPGSDFDFK
-385 SALRVLGST
+385 SLRVMGST

-406 YGSVKRDL
+406 YRSVKPDL

-436 PVYAGEI
+436 PVHAGEI

-453 ALNES
+453 ALDEAGN
-458 GTTLVDEVGEMVV
+458 TLVGEVGEMVV

-486 DGRRYRESYFEDYPG
+486 DERRYRESYFEDYPG
-501 RWRHGDWMRVSAQG
+501 RWRHGDWMRVSDQG

-576 VLDADIMAA
+576 ELDVDIKTA
-585 INRSLRTHFSPRHVP
+585 INQSLRTNFSPRHVP

-606 AEVPYTLTGKKMETP
+606 DEVPYTLTGKKMETP
-621 VKKILMGLPADKAAN
+621 VKKILMGVAPAKAAN
-636 RDAMKNPASLDY
+636 RDAMKNPASLNY
-648 FLAFAANLHERLA
+648 FLAFAANMRKEIPSR
-661 RH
+661 

>member
-1 MKLLWQPSADFQRR
+1 MKLLWEPSAEFRR
-15 TNMTAYMHW
+15 QTNMTAYMHW
-24 LAENRGLKFADYAA
+24 LADARGLKFADYAA
-38 LHRWSVTELEAF
+38 LQRWSVADLEAF
-50 WQSIWDYYR
+50 WQSIWDYYQVQ
-59 LHSPTAVAQVLSGHE
+59 SSTPVARVLSSHA
-74 MPGARWFAG
+74 MPGAQWFAG

-88 AEHIFRGRVSRG
+88 AEHIFRGR
-100 DSDAR
+100 SDAR
-105 PALLAADEHHDLREL
+105 PALLAADEQRDPRALS
-120 GWADLEARVAAV
+120 WADLEARVASV
-132 AAWLHGLGVVPGD
+132 AAYLRGLGVAPGD

-158 IAFLAASAIGA
+158 VAFLAASAIGA

-184 DRFRQI
+184 DRFQQI

-201 GYNGKSID
+201 GYNGKTID
-209 RLAELGQLQAAL
+209 RVAELGQLQGAL

-228 LIDHQGGAGRCT
+228 LIDHRGGAGRCV
-240 LAGVEAWEQ
+240 LPGVDAWEQ
-249 VLAQPAG
+249 VLAKSAG
-256 PLQFAPL
+256 PLHFASL

-304 VQAGDRFFWYSTTGW
+304 VKPGDRFFWYSTTGW

-342 AYPDQ
+342 GYPDQ

-355 RARLSHFGTGAAYL
+355 RARLTHFGTGAAYL

-375 GLRPGDRFDL
+375 GLKPGSSFDL
-385 SALRVLGST
+385 KSLRVMGST

-406 YGSVKRDL
+406 YQSVMSDL

-436 PVYAGEI
+436 PVHAGEI

-453 ALNES
+453 ALDEAGN
-458 GTTLVDEVGEMVV
+458 TLVGEVGEMVV

-486 DGRRYRESYFEDYPG
+486 DDRRYRESYFEDYPG

-576 VLDADIMAA
+576 ELDVDIKTA
-585 INRSLRTHFSPRHVP
+585 INQSLRTNFSPRHVP

-606 AEVPYTLTGKKMETP
+606 DEVPYTLTGKKMETP
-621 VKKILMGLPADKAAN
+621 VKKILMGVAPEKAAN

-648 FLAFAANLHERLA
+648 FLAFAANMRKELPSR
-661 RH
+661 

>member
-1 MKLLWQPSADFQRR
+1 MKLLWEPSAEFRR
-15 TNMTAYMHW
+15 QTNMTAYMNW
-24 LAENRGLKFADYAA
+24 LADTRGLKFADYTA
-38 LHRWSVTELEAF
+38 LQHWSVAHLETF

-59 LHSPTAVAQVLSGHE
+59 IQSTTPVVRVLSSHA
-74 MPGARWFAG
+74 MPGAQWFAG

-88 AEHIFRGRVSRG
+88 AEHIFRGRG
-100 DSDAR
+100 DDR
-105 PALLAADEHHDLREL
+105 PALLAADEQHDLREL
-120 GWADLEARVAAV
+120 SWADLEARVASV
-132 AAWLHGLGVVPGD
+132 AGYLRDLGVTPGD

-158 IAFLAASAIGA
+158 VAFLAASAIGA

-184 DRFRQI
+184 DRFQQI

-201 GYNGKSID
+201 GYNGKTID
-209 RLAELGQLQAAL
+209 RVAELGQLQAAL

-228 LIDHQGGAGRCT
+228 LIDHRGGAGRCG
-240 LAGVEAWEQ
+240 LAGVDAWDQ
-249 VLAQPAG
+249 VLAKSVG
-256 PLQFAPL
+256 PLHFESV

-304 VQAGDRFFWYSTTGW
+304 VKPGDRFFWYSTTGW

-342 AYPDQ
+342 GYPDQ

-355 RARLSHFGTGAAYL
+355 RARLTHFGTGAAYL

-375 GLRPGDRFDL
+375 GLKPGSDFDL
-385 SALRVLGST
+385 KSLRVMGST

-406 YGSVKRDL
+406 YNSVKPDL

-436 PVYAGEI
+436 PVHAGEI

-453 ALNES
+453 ALDEA
-458 GTTLVDEVGEMVV
+458 GHTLVGEVGEMVV

-486 DGRRYRESYFEDYPG
+486 GDRRYRESYFEDYPG

-563 HYLPLFVQLKPGL
+563 HYLPLFVQLKPGRA
-576 VLDADIMAA
+576 LDADIRTA
-585 INRSLRTHFSPRHVP
+585 INQSLRANFSPRHVP
-600 DAIFQI
+600 DAIFQVD
-606 AEVPYTLTGKKMETP
+606 EVPYTLTGKKMEMP
-621 VKKILMGLPADKAAN
+621 VKKILMGVALEKAAN
-636 RDAMKNPASLDY
+636 RDAMKNPVSLDY
-648 FLAFAANLHERLA
+648 FLAFAASMHKELSSR
-661 RH
+661 

>member
-1 MKLLWQPSADFQRR
+1 MKLLWEPSAEFRR
-15 TNMTAYMHW
+15 QTNMTAYMNW
-24 LAENRGLKFADYAA
+24 LADTRGLKFADYAA
-38 LHRWSVTELEAF
+38 LQRWSVAHLEAF
-50 WQSIWDYYR
+50 WQSIWDYYQVQ
-59 LHSPTAVAQVLSGHE
+59 SPTPVARVLSSHA
-74 MPGARWFAG
+74 MPGAQWFAG

-88 AEHIFRGRVSRG
+88 AEHIFRGRG
-100 DSDAR
+100 DDR
-105 PALLAADEHHDLREL
+105 PALLAADEQHDLREL
-120 GWADLEARVAAV
+120 SWADLEARVASV
-132 AAWLHGLGVVPGD
+132 AGYLRDLGVTPGD

-158 IAFLAASAIGA
+158 VAFLAASAIGA

-184 DRFRQI
+184 DRFQQI

-201 GYNGKSID
+201 GYNGKTID
-209 RLAELGQLQAAL
+209 RVAELAQLQAAL

-228 LIDHQGGAGRCT
+228 LIDHRGGAGRCG
-240 LAGVEAWEQ
+240 LARVDAWDQ
-249 VLAQPAG
+249 VLSRAAG
-256 PLQFAPL
+256 PLHFESVPFA
-263 PFDHPLWV
+263 HPLWV

-304 VQAGDRFFWYSTTGW
+304 VKPGDRFFWYSTTGW

-342 AYPDQ
+342 GYPAQ

-355 RARLSHFGTGAAYL
+355 RARLTHFGTGAAYL

-375 GLRPGDRFDL
+375 GLKPVSDFDL
-385 SALRVLGST
+385 KSLRVMGST

-406 YGSVKRDL
+406 YHSVKPDL

-436 PVYAGEI
+436 PVHAGEI

-453 ALNES
+453 ALDEAGNA
-458 GTTLVDEVGEMVV
+458 LVGEVGEMVV

-486 DGRRYRESYFEDYPG
+486 GDRRYRESYFEDYPG

-515 TIQILGRSDSTL
+515 TIQILGRSDATL

-563 HYLPLFVQLKPGL
+563 HYLPLFVQLKPGFE
-576 VLDADIMAA
+576 LDADIRTA
-585 INRSLRTHFSPRHVP
+585 INQSLRANFSPRHVP

-606 AEVPYTLTGKKMETP
+606 DEVPYTLTGKKMETP
-621 VKKILMGLPADKAAN
+621 VKKILMGVAPETAAN

-648 FLAFAANLHERLA
+648 FLAFAASMHKELPSR
-661 RH
+661 

>member
-1 MKLLWQPSADFQRR
+1 MKLLWEPSAEFRR
-15 TNMTAYMHW
+15 QTNMTAYMHW
-24 LAENRGLKFADYAA
+24 LADARGLKFADYAA
-38 LHRWSVTELEAF
+38 LQRWSVADLEAF
-50 WQSIWDYYR
+50 WQSIWDYYQVQ
-59 LHSPTAVAQVLSGHE
+59 SSTPVARVLSSHA
-74 MPGARWFAG
+74 MPGAQWFAG

-88 AEHIFRGRVSRG
+88 AEHIFRGR
-100 DSDAR
+100 SDAR
-105 PALLAADEHHDLREL
+105 PALLAADEQRDPRALS
-120 GWADLEARVAAV
+120 WADLEARVASV
-132 AAWLHGLGVVPGD
+132 AAYLRGLGVAPGD

-158 IAFLAASAIGA
+158 VAFLAASAIGA

-184 DRFRQI
+184 DRFQQI

-201 GYNGKSID
+201 GYNGKTID
-209 RLAELGQLQAAL
+209 RVAELGQLQGAL

-228 LIDHQGGAGRCT
+228 LIDHRGGAGRCV
-240 LAGVEAWEQ
+240 LPGVDAWEQ
-249 VLAQPAG
+249 VLAKSAG
-256 PLQFAPL
+256 PLHFESL

-304 VQAGDRFFWYSTTGW
+304 VKPGDRFFWYSTTGW

-342 AYPDQ
+342 GYPDQ

-355 RARLSHFGTGAAYL
+355 RARLTHFGTGAAYL

-375 GLRPGDRFDL
+375 GLKPGRDFDL
-385 SALRVLGST
+385 KSLRVMGST

-406 YGSVKRDL
+406 YQSVKPDL

-436 PVYAGEI
+436 PVHAGEI

-453 ALNES
+453 ALDEAGN
-458 GTTLVDEVGEMVV
+458 TLVGEVGEMVV

-486 DGRRYRESYFEDYPG
+486 DDRRYRESYFEDYPG
-501 RWRHGDWMRVSAQG
+501 RWRHGDWMRVSDQG

-576 VLDADIMAA
+576 ALDVDIKTA
-585 INRSLRTHFSPRHVP
+585 INQSLRTNFSPRHVP

-606 AEVPYTLTGKKMETP
+606 DEVPYTLTGKKMETP
-621 VKKILMGLPADKAAN
+621 VKKILMGVAPEKAAN

-648 FLAFAANLHERLA
+648 FLAFAANMRKELPSR
-661 RH
+661 

>member
-1 MKLLWQPSADFQRR
+1 MKLLWEPSAEFRR
-15 TNMTAYMHW
+15 QTNMTAYMHW
-24 LAENRGLKFADYAA
+24 LADARGLKFADYAA
-38 LHRWSVTELEAF
+38 LQRWSVADLEAF
-50 WQSIWDYYR
+50 WQSIWDYYQVQ
-59 LHSPTAVAQVLSGHE
+59 SSTPVARVLSSHA
-74 MPGARWFAG
+74 MPGAQWFAG

-88 AEHIFRGRVSRG
+88 AEHIFRGR
-100 DSDAR
+100 SDAR
-105 PALLAADEHHDLREL
+105 PALLAADEQRDPRALS
-120 GWADLEARVAAV
+120 WADLEARVASV
-132 AAWLHGLGVVPGD
+132 AAYLRGLGVAPGD

-158 IAFLAASAIGA
+158 VAFLAASAIGA

-184 DRFRQI
+184 DRFQQI

-201 GYNGKSID
+201 GYNGKTID
-209 RLAELGQLQAAL
+209 RVAELGQLQGAL

-228 LIDHQGGAGRCT
+228 LIDHRGGAGRCV
-240 LAGVEAWEQ
+240 LPGVDAWEQ
-249 VLAQPAG
+249 VLAKSAG
-256 PLQFAPL
+256 PLHFESL

-304 VQAGDRFFWYSTTGW
+304 VKPGDRFFWYSTTGW

-342 AYPDQ
+342 GYPDQ
-347 NRLWAMAE
+347 SRLWAMAE
-355 RARLSHFGTGAAYL
+355 RARLTHFGTGAAYL

-375 GLRPGDRFDL
+375 GLNPGSSFDL
-385 SALRVLGST
+385 KSLRVMGST

-406 YGSVKRDL
+406 YQSVKADL

-436 PVYAGEI
+436 PVHAGEI

-453 ALNES
+453 ALDEAGN
-458 GTTLVDEVGEMVV
+458 TLVGEVGEMVV

-486 DGRRYRESYFEDYPG
+486 DDRRYRESYFEDYPG
-501 RWRHGDWMRVSAQG
+501 RWRHGDWMRVSDQG

-576 VLDADIMAA
+576 ALDVDIKTA
-585 INRSLRTHFSPRHVP
+585 INQSLRTNFSPRHVP

-606 AEVPYTLTGKKMETP
+606 DEVPYTLTGKKMETP
-621 VKKILMGLPADKAAN
+621 VKKILMGVAPEKAAN

-648 FLAFAANLHERLA
+648 FLAFAANMRKELPSR
-661 RH
+661 

>member
-1 MKLLWQPSADFQRR
+1 MKLLWEPSAEFRR
-15 TNMTAYMHW
+15 QTNMTAYMNW
-24 LAENRGLKFADYAA
+24 LADARGLKFADYAA
-38 LHRWSVTELEAF
+38 LQRWSVADLEAF
-50 WQSIWDYYR
+50 WQSIWDYYQVQ
-59 LHSPTAVAQVLSGHE
+59 SSTPVARVLSSHA
-74 MPGARWFAG
+74 MPGAQWFAG

-88 AEHIFRGRVSRG
+88 AEHIFRGR
-100 DSDAR
+100 SDAR
-105 PALLAADEHHDLREL
+105 PALLAADEQRDPRALS
-120 GWADLEARVAAV
+120 WADLEARVASV
-132 AAWLHGLGVVPGD
+132 AAYLRGLGVAPGD

-158 IAFLAASAIGA
+158 VAFLAASAIGA

-184 DRFRQI
+184 DRFQQI

-201 GYNGKSID
+201 GYNGKTID
-209 RLAELGQLQAAL
+209 RVAELGQLQGAL

-228 LIDHQGGAGRCT
+228 LIDHRGGAGRCV
-240 LAGVEAWEQ
+240 LPGVDAWEQ
-249 VLAQPAG
+249 VLAKSAG
-256 PLQFAPL
+256 PLHFASL

-304 VQAGDRFFWYSTTGW
+304 VKPGDRFFWYSTTGW

-342 AYPDQ
+342 GYPDQ
-347 NRLWAMAE
+347 SRLWAMAE
-355 RARLSHFGTGAAYL
+355 RARLTHFGTGAAYL

-375 GLRPGDRFDL
+375 GLKPGSSFDL
-385 SALRVLGST
+385 KSLRVMGST

-406 YGSVKRDL
+406 YQSVMSDL

-436 PVYAGEI
+436 PVHAGEI

-453 ALNES
+453 ALDEAGN
-458 GTTLVDEVGEMVV
+458 TLVGEVGEMVV

-486 DGRRYRESYFEDYPG
+486 DDRRYRESYFEDYPG

-576 VLDADIMAA
+576 ALDVDIKTA
-585 INRSLRTHFSPRHVP
+585 INQSLRTNFSPRHVP

-606 AEVPYTLTGKKMETP
+606 DEVPYTLTGKKMETP
-621 VKKILMGLPADKAAN
+621 VKKILMGVAPEKAAN

-648 FLAFAANLHERLA
+648 FLAFAANMRKELPSR
-661 RH
+661 

>member
-1 MKLLWQPSADFQRR
+1 MKLLWEPSADFQRQ
-15 TNMTAYMHW
+15 TNMTAYMNW
-24 LAENRGLKFADYAA
+24 LADTRGLKFADYAA
-38 LHRWSVTELEAF
+38 LQRWSVAHLEAF

-59 LHSPTAVAQVLSGHE
+59 IQSTTPVARVLSSRA
-74 MPGARWFAG
+74 MPGAQWFAG

-88 AEHIFRGRVSRG
+88 AEHIFRGRG
-100 DSDAR
+100 DDR
-105 PALLAADEHHDLREL
+105 PALLAADERHDLREL
-120 GWADLEARVAAV
+120 SWAELEARVASV
-132 AAWLHGLGVVPGD
+132 AGYLRGLGVVPGD

-184 DRFRQI
+184 DRFQQI

-201 GYNGKSID
+201 GYNGKTID
-209 RLAELGQLQAAL
+209 RVAELGQLQAAL

-228 LIDHQGGAGRCT
+228 LIDHRGGAGRCG
-240 LAGVEAWEQ
+240 LAAVDAWDQ
-249 VLAQPAG
+249 VLAKSVG
-256 PLQFAPL
+256 PLHFESL

-304 VQAGDRFFWYSTTGW
+304 VKPGDRFFWYSTTGW

-347 NRLWAMAE
+347 SRLWSMAE
-355 RARLSHFGTGAAYL
+355 RARLTHFGTGAAYL

-375 GLRPGDRFDL
+375 GLKPGSNFDL
-385 SALRVLGST
+385 KSLRVMGST

-406 YGSVKRDL
+406 YHSVKPDL

-436 PVYAGEI
+436 RVHAGEI

-453 ALNES
+453 ALDEAGN
-458 GTTLVDEVGEMVV
+458 TLVGEVGEMVV

-486 DGRRYRESYFEDYPG
+486 DDRRYRESYFEDYPG

-563 HYLPLFVQLKPGL
+563 HYLPLFVQLKPGFEL
-576 VLDADIMAA
+576 NADIKTA
-585 INRSLRTHFSPRHVP
+585 INQSLRANFSPRHVP

-606 AEVPYTLTGKKMETP
+606 DEVPYTLTGKKMETP
-621 VKKILMGLPADKAAN
+621 VKKILMGVAVEKAAN

-648 FLAFAANLHERLA
+648 FLAFAARMHKELPSR
-661 RH
+661 

>member
-1 MKLLWQPSADFQRR
+1 MKLLWEPSAEFRR
-15 TNMTAYMHW
+15 QTNMTAYMNW
-24 LAENRGLKFADYAA
+24 LADARGLKFADYAA
-38 LHRWSVTELEAF
+38 LQRWSVADLEAF
-50 WQSIWDYYR
+50 WQSIWDYYQVQ
-59 LHSPTAVAQVLSGHE
+59 SSTPVARVLSSHA
-74 MPGARWFAG
+74 MPGAQWFAG

-88 AEHIFRGRVSRG
+88 AEHIFRGR
-100 DSDAR
+100 SDAR
-105 PALLAADEHHDLREL
+105 PALLAADEQRDPRALS
-120 GWADLEARVAAV
+120 WADLEARVASV
-132 AAWLHGLGVVPGD
+132 AAYLRGLGVAPGD

-158 IAFLAASAIGA
+158 VAFLAASAIGA

-184 DRFRQI
+184 DRFQQI

-201 GYNGKSID
+201 GYNGKTID
-209 RLAELGQLQAAL
+209 RVAELGQLQGAL

-228 LIDHQGGAGRCT
+228 LIDHRGGAGRCV
-240 LAGVEAWEQ
+240 LPGVDAWEQ
-249 VLAQPAG
+249 VLAKSAG
-256 PLQFAPL
+256 PLHFASL

-304 VQAGDRFFWYSTTGW
+304 VKPGDRFFWYSTTGW

-342 AYPDQ
+342 GYPDQ

-355 RARLSHFGTGAAYL
+355 RARLTHFGTGAAYL

-375 GLRPGDRFDL
+375 GLNPGSSFDL
-385 SALRVLGST
+385 KSLRVMGST

-406 YGSVKRDL
+406 YQSVKPDL

-436 PVYAGEI
+436 PVHAGEI

-453 ALNES
+453 ALDEAGN
-458 GTTLVDEVGEMVV
+458 TLVGEVGEMVV

-486 DGRRYRESYFEDYPG
+486 DDRRYRESYFEDYPG
-501 RWRHGDWMRVSAQG
+501 RWRHGDWMRVSDQG

-576 VLDADIMAA
+576 ALDVDIKTA
-585 INRSLRTHFSPRHVP
+585 INQSLRTNFSPRHVP

-606 AEVPYTLTGKKMETP
+606 DEVPYTLTGKKMETP
-621 VKKILMGLPADKAAN
+621 VKKILMGVAPEKAAN

-648 FLAFAANLHERLA
+648 FLAFAANMRKELPSR
-661 RH
+661 